1 MKEPVLPS
9 KATRP
14 KQFSILTRA
23 RRDTHGLR
31 PSTIPVPIGEG
42 THLRVNWSDN
52 VRYLDPVHRPQ
63 AQVEQT
69 RTIVVTRARGTL
81 NSMKLLG
88 NSVKVFD
95 HDKLATG
102 IQRDPPPGPYIR
114 LPDMVQTTKSTFKD
128 LTGRTGR
135 SGKMDARGI
144 ELYRDSLRRPIA
156 IPPIHIRLQLSSKA
170 AAFTLLTIPN
180 SSQLIQRLGVS
191 WYNMGELKTTSPVH
205 YTQGQAHP
213 TLPDLIGLFTEPH
226 DHILV
231 FLRLIQLRLFSYT
244 PFNKLCSMTGPGG
257 RGA

>member
-1 MKEPVLPS
+1 MKEPVSPS

-135 SGKMDARGI
+135 SGKMDARGVEPANCYSPNPHPAPVVLKGCSI
-144 ELYRDSLRRPIA
+144 HTTNHPEQLTANPATRRLMVQHGRTQND
-156 IPPIHIRLQLSSKA
+156 IPPTLHPRPSTPHPARLDRVIH
-170 AAFTLLTIPN
+170 
-180 SSQLIQRLGVS
+180 G
-191 WYNMGELKTTSPVH
+191 
-205 YTQGQAHP
+205 
-213 TLPDLIGLFTEPH
+213 
-226 DHILV
+226 
-231 FLRLIQLRLFSYT
+231 T
-244 PFNKLCSMTGPGG
+244 P
-257 RGA
+257 